1 MLVGSLKLHLLFAA
15 LAAAEVELV
24 VVEDFEIE
32 VVVEEE
38 EEEEG
43 ALAVPRMEVQVGG
56 LNADHRQNPIHHP
69 ASH

>member
-38 EEEEG
+38 EEEG

-56 LNADHRQNPIHHP
+56 LNADHRQNPIHHH

>member
-38 EEEEG
+38 EEEG